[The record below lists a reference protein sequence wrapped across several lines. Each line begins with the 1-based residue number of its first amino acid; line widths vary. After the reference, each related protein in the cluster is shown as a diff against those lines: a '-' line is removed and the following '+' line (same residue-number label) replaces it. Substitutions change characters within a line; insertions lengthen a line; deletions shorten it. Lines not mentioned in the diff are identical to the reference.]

1 MGRSITNKIITFKTE
16 SKVFSDGNLLKG
28 VPGACC
34 YMEFLKLFWG
44 KRRAMQNYK
53 ITVAYDGTRYK
64 GWQGQKT
71 TDATIQAKLEGVLRR
86 AFGYRVEV
94 IGSGRTDAGVHA
106 REQVANFHLREPRDT
121 KSLRDLFND
130 FLPEDIAVCC
140 VEEVSER
147 FHSRFMASEKIYRYR
162 IHTGSVPEVFERKYV
177 FSPNHTEPLDVA
189 AMKKAAGFLV
199 GTRDFTSF
207 CGNSHMKKSAVR
219 SVYEIGFEEKE
230 TELALLFRGNGF
242 LQNMVRI
249 MTGTLI
255 EVGQGIRQAEE
266 IPGILEAK
274 NRERAGFTAP
284 PQGLMLMRV
293 LYDPGRLR

>member
-1 MGRSITNKIITFKTE
+1 
-16 SKVFSDGNLLKG
+16 
-28 VPGACC
+28 
-34 YMEFLKLFWG
+34 
-44 KRRAMQNYK
+44 MQNYK

-121 KSLRDLFND
+121 KSLRDLFNE

-219 SVYEIGFEEKE
+219 SVYEIGFEGPI
-230 TELALLFRGNGF
+230 RPDHGR
-242 LQNMVRI
+242 MI
-249 MTGTLI
+249 WD
-255 EVGQGIRQAEE
+255 EVAM
-266 IPGILEAK
+266 PGY
-274 NRERAGFTAP
+274 G
-284 PQGLMLMRV
+284 
-293 LYDPGRLR
+293 LYDRALGAAYLNGLWEAIMKGAERR